1 MLTAS
6 REIRVRYA
14 ETDKMGIAY
23 HANYFT
29 WFEVARVNM
38 LEELGIPYRDLEA
51 EGFLLPVLACK
62 AKFMSSAFFDDLL
75 LVTAVMAEPP
85 LARIELTYEV
95 RRGEELLCTGSTTHG
110 FVTKE
115 GELTRPPARFVE
127 LARGRFRESS

>member
-1 MLTAS
+1 MIRS
-6 REIRVRYA
+6 DVEIRVRYA

-23 HANYFT
+23 HGNYFT

-51 EGFLLPVLACK
+51 EGYLLPVLECR

-75 LVTAVMAEPP
+75 TVTTVMEDVP

-95 RRGEELLCTGSTTHG
+95 HRGEELLCKGATTHG
-110 FVTKE
+110 FVTAS
-115 GELTRPPARFVE
+115 GELTRPPVRFVE
-127 LARGRFRESS
+127 VARTRFRESG